1 MVAVDLE
8 PLHPIQIRRF
18 REMTPSE
25 KWGVAR
31 GLLKTARDTRRAAL
45 REQHPTWSAEDVER
59 AVALEMAR
67 ART

>member
-1 MVAVDLE
+1 MDLE

-18 REMTPSE
+18 REMSPSE

-31 GLLKTARDTRRAAL
+31 GLLKTARETRLAAL
-45 REQHPTWSAEDVER
+45 RQQHPAWSAEDIER
-59 AVALEMAR
+59 AVAREMAR